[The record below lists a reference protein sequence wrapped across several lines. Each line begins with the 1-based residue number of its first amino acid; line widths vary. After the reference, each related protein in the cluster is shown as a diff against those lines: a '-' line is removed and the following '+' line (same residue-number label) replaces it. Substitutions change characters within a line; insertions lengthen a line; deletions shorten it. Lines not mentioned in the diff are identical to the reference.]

1 MGAGP
6 MESSEGYG
14 VNRFSPRRIRK
25 MEAAQAH
32 AEDLRVPHLF
42 ICLTREEFKLCFALA
57 FIESQGRED
66 YGGAIGLDRFP
77 TPGTKAQA
85 DSWEEEVRRAIR
97 YLDDEHGFQFEGI
110 QAGNNGSLQCHPIE
124 EGNMVYVLQMKDGG
138 LPNVLSA
145 LQQAIAWGEQYP
157 SLPLD
162 TFRAV
167 ERDVQ
172 ASLESIPRLD
182 PDIQASLEELDAA
195 ALNAVGV
202 VRGPRGSGEVN

>member
-1 MGAGP
+1 M
-6 MESSEGYG
+6 
-14 VNRFSPRRIRK
+14 RHFSPRKIRK

-57 FIESQGRED
+57 FIEHQGRED
-66 YGGAIGLDRFP
+66 YGGAIGLDRYA
-77 TPGTKAQA
+77 TPGTEALA
-85 DSWEEEVRRAIR
+85 DSWEEEVKRAIR
-97 YLDDEHGFQFEGI
+97 YLTFDHGFVFEAIRAYENMSI
-110 QAGNNGSLQCHPIE
+110 QGHPIE

-195 ALNAVGV
+195 ALDAVGV
-202 VRGPRGSGEVN
+202 VRGPRGSEGIN